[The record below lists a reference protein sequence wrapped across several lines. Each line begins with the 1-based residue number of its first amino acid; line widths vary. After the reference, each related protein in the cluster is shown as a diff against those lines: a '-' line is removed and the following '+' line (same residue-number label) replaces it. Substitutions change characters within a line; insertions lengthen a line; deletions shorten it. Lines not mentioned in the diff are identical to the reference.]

1 MIDFFTQHQ
10 FWATAVAYWIFSAA
24 VSSMPDP
31 PAGGAAGYSWL
42 FRFCHTVAG
51 NLTTAFGNRIPGMKA
66 AALLL
71 VLPLAMSAQACSRYV
86 VHPGSLNKTDSA
98 AYDTLLVAESMI
110 NQARA
115 DYQSQQLPDQT
126 RDAFNNLVRAYNV
139 ARQSWITYR
148 GAIATNIPIDAYN
161 TQLTQSLVAL
171 TAAIKA
177 LEEEK

>member
-10 FWATAVAYWIFSAA
+10 YWAPLVAYWIFSAA

-51 NLTTAFGNRIPGMKA
+51 NLTTAFGSRIPGAKI

-71 VLPLAMSAQACSRYV
+71 VLPFAMSTPACSRYV

-98 AYDTLLVAESMI
+98 AYDTLLVAETMI

-126 RDAFNNLVRAYNV
+126 REAFNTLVRAYNV

-148 GAIATNIPIDAYN
+148 GAITTNVPADAYN
-161 TQLTQSLVAL
+161 NQLTQNLVVL
-171 TAAIKA
+171 TAAIRSF
-177 LEEEK
+177 EEAK